1 MAENTGNRTASGD
14 VLRCFVGAFLA
25 AESAQRLERAFQA
38 VAGAGA
44 QAPAPRRVPS
54 SRPVPTDNLHVT
66 LAFLGTTPVEALPD
80 LLELIRRLDPQPVTV
95 RAVGFVGLPRS
106 ARARN
111 LVAELEPHAR
121 LAEWHERL
129 EAELGSD
136 GRAFRPHVTVRRQ
149 GRPHPFRPLT
159 LEPPVDLEL
168 RPPALYRSDTLAE
181 GARYRPVS

>member
-1 MAENTGNRTASGD
+1 MAETTGNRTAPGD

-25 AESAQRLERAFQA
+25 PESARRLERAFQA
-38 VAGAGA
+38 IACAGAEA
-44 QAPAPRRVPS
+44 TRRVPR

-66 LAFLGTTPVEALPD
+66 LAFLGNTPVEALPD

-121 LAEWHERL
+121 LAEWHQRL
-129 EAELGSD
+129 EAELGSE
-136 GRAFRPHVTVRRQ
+136 GRAFRPHVTVRRL
-149 GRPHPFRPLT
+149 GRPHAFRPLA
-159 LEPPVDLEL
+159 LEPPIDLAL
-168 RPPALYRSDTLAE
+168 RPPALYRSDTLSD